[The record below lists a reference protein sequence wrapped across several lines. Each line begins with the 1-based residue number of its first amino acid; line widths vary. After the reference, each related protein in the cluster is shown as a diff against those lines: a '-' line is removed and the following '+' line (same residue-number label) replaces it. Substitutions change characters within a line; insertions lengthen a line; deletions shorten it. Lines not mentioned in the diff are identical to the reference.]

1 MNRSQADRMRKRTV
15 QYKIARFAFYKD
27 LIEKLIVAAVIVAAI
42 LFFRFMLIKEFG
54 SIGAWWNS
62 GKQVQSEVQN
72 DNSRIY

>member
-27 LIEKLIVAAVIVAAI
+27 LIGTLIGFIIVLAVVL
-42 LFFRFMLIKEFG
+42 LFRYMLIKEFG